1 MASKIKIAYVKEYEL
16 CDWDHFYI
24 VKGISIL
31 AALVAYYCTAFLNI
45 PNLQYVQQ
53 AAATVFVL
61 CSGYGVSESYNRKGG
76 LIHYWENK
84 MIKVWLPSLVVMIG
98 FSFISTGNFVAWIAS
113 SPLAFK
119 GNLLY
124 VIFGGYAAFWVMF
137 QFSEKKTTR
146 LIGLFVISVA
156 VFCFLPEGLGVK
168 TAVLAFPVGV
178 MFSQLK
184 WKYRIRKFT
193 WKGSLAV
200 SGGCAAVATVALVL
214 AGKLS
219 ISECRTALLS
229 VSYIAIGALLI
240 LETYFLRTIPVWGVF
255 VPFGYASYALYLL
268 YDSIMVMM
276 KGQTDWRAIAIIAL
290 LLCVAAAILT
300 ALRELLIAWNRKL
313 RRRKNP
319 RLKGSM

>member
-1 MASKIKIAYVKEYEL
+1 MASKFEITYVKEYEL
-16 CDWDHFYI
+16 CNWDHFYI

-31 AALVAYYCTAFLNI
+31 ATLIAYYCAAFLKI

-98 FSFISTGNFVAWIAS
+98 VSFITTGNFVAWIGS

-119 GNLLY
+119 GNMLY

-137 QFSEKKTTR
+137 QLSESKTTR
-146 LIGLFVISVA
+146 LIGLFVIAAA
-156 VFCFLPEGLGVK
+156 VFFFLPENLSVK
-168 TAVLAFPVGV
+168 TAILAFPVGV

-184 WKYRIRKFT
+184 WKYRIRNFT

-200 SGGCAAVATVALVL
+200 SGICAAMAVLTWFL
-214 AGKLS
+214 AGM
-219 ISECRTALLS
+219 ISVAACRTALLS
-229 VSYIAIGALLI
+229 VFYIAVGALLI
-240 LETYFLRTIPVWGVF
+240 FGTYFLRAIPVWGVF
-255 VPFGYASYALYLL
+255 VPFGFASYALYLL

-276 KGQTDWRAIAIIAL
+276 KGQTDWRAIAIVAL
-290 LLCVAAAILT
+290 LLCVVAAILT